1 MQLERPSLRPGAG
14 LPSDGFVQADTT
26 SLVTEMFLA
35 PLRAGP
41 WPGKIGSG
49 KGSYEGLGP

>member
-14 LPSDGFVQADTT
+14 SPSDGFAQADTT
-26 SLVTEMFLA
+26 LLVTEMFLA

-41 WPGKIGSG
+41 WPGKVGSS
-49 KGSYEGLGP
+49 KGS